1 MTMNASTIQ
10 LLAASFARVSAN
22 KTEAATIFYA
32 RLFMTAPELRPLFQ
46 SDMESQ
52 QRKLMSSL
60 AQIVD
65 FYRIG
70 VDPASYLANLG
81 QNHQGYG
88 VQRAHFDSVGDALL
102 FTLAQVLGQEFTS
115 QIRAAWV
122 SAYAEVS
129 AALIRAGE
137 IEAAPASRPLA
148 VSAPI

>member
-1 MTMNASTIQ
+1 MNASTIE

-22 KTEAATIFYA
+22 RTEAATIFYA

-46 SDMESQ
+46 SDLESQ
-52 QRKLMSSL
+52 KRKLMSSL

-70 VDPASYLANLG
+70 VDPKSYLASLG
-81 QNHQGYG
+81 QSHQSYG

-102 FTLAQVLGQEFTS
+102 FTLAQVLGYEFTS
-115 QIRAAWV
+115 EIRAAWV

-129 AALIRAGE
+129 AALIRAGD
-137 IEAAPASRPLA
+137 IEAAPASHPLA
-148 VSAPI
+148 ASARI